1 MSEAH
6 LHTLPPPRLP
16 QPLQAHL
23 HTLPPPRLPRPLQV
37 IYKMLP
43 QQQRRDLHRK
53 AAIEI
58 RALIRNLSVRRV
70 GGQSRGTAG
79 IGSHLAQLAHHYTQS
94 GEVKPALQYLSMAAQ
109 AALADNS
116 PEAAL
121 RHFEE
126 AIRIVTRKKAEM
138 SRDPSG
144 GESRQADAHGGYV
157 SMEMLSRRGDAISME
172 MLERVHGHVLQQSA
186 LCCIATGE
194 VHEGAVRLSLSLQVA
209 AAEDH
214 DLAKYSKLHL
224 SWKCFQMG
232 LYLYLRRRLGRRFGV
247 ASAAPPPEALQEAID
262 VVACSPLI
270 EDQILTSFLTPR
282 KRYWHR
288 VAATYEQLAV
298 ALEELGAT
306 DTRASLYCALRGA
319 LLASDTPFLT
329 PTLARCFATLSL
341 IHTSH
346 STSGEDECWR
356 LDAHYSRFYNR
367 LAHEAFG
374 TPALVER
381 SKSDLAW
388 GLMSEGLVVA
398 AAGKWERALET
409 LTKAA
414 ELLLTLHAVRLWDE
428 CMLHIA
434 FIHTARGDLDVAAD
448 HLERVHESA
457 IERGDLQI
465 RRWCEI
471 GLAQLALDR
480 GDLELADELLTD
492 SNASGLTALTKLRL
506 GRPDL
511 ALASAYRSQG
521 TRIRHKAL
529 EARQMF
535 AATWVLLLLLQACL
549 LRATPRERAK
559 VLQRRGQTRRH
570 GQTGKQ
576 PAPRLPRRPSRMQA
590 ANAQRRTDS
599 HTGSGR
605 YEVARRSSLSGGGD
619 AHAATDGVGCHSGP
633 TASCHN
639 GTPSHRRSTTRS
651 SSDGM
656 QVLTTARS
664 SSDGNGGTGLRD
676 STGERFS
683 FLRRSSRP
691 GPSSLGSSVF
701 GSSVFGSPS
710 STVAPHGEFGD
721 DDSKVDAEL
730 DWSVLVDDA
739 RLLYAWAEKA
749 VRRLEKFALINVT
762 SGPAAGLCRAVLTG
776 MHSDDTGSGASY
788 SPQAT
793 QMLHKVVSEARALE
807 MPRERA
813 LGLQAIAIYSPLP
826 SERRKAL
833 SQALLEFSKME
844 AEYHMNVCTEIRNEA
859 ELQKAALFQA
869 KVRTIVGRNEAEL
882 QKASSKS
889 QAPKAE
895 LFQAKVRTTLLSL
908 HGGARDGASDGAA
921 DGGSH
926 QGVGRGFFH
935 RALARGLFARS
946 GGRSAASTRPP
957 TMDLCSLELHRP
969 QPPVAAAA
977 AGSAMRISLS
987 PASVS
992 SSSFVGS
999 PSSPS
1004 SPRSPS
1010 RHASAGLGSNRSS
1023 RADPTSGSTGTSPL
1037 SPIHML
1043 SRGNSEIGAQIIP
1056 QGSPASPRG
1065 VTSGVTSGV
1074 TPRGLPASPRR
1085 VTSIARLQRWNIATA
1100 TAAGAGDAALNDDPG
1115 AGDVEM
1121 GEMRS
1126 SIR

>member
-1 MSEAH
+1 
-6 LHTLPPPRLP
+6 
-16 QPLQAHL
+16 
-23 HTLPPPRLPRPLQV
+23 
-37 IYKMLP
+37 
-43 QQQRRDLHRK
+43 
-53 AAIEI
+53 
-58 RALIRNLSVRRV
+58 
-70 GGQSRGTAG
+70 
-79 IGSHLAQLAHHYTQS
+79 
-94 GEVKPALQYLSMAAQ
+94 
-109 AALADNS
+109 
-116 PEAAL
+116 
-121 RHFEE
+121 
-126 AIRIVTRKKAEM
+126 
-138 SRDPSG
+138 
-144 GESRQADAHGGYV
+144 
-157 SMEMLSRRGDAISME
+157 
-172 MLERVHGHVLQQSA
+172 
-186 LCCIATGE
+186 
-194 VHEGAVRLSLSLQVA
+194 
-209 AAEDH
+209 
-214 DLAKYSKLHL
+214 
-224 SWKCFQMG
+224 
-232 LYLYLRRRLGRRFGV
+232 
-247 ASAAPPPEALQEAID
+247 
-262 VVACSPLI
+262 
-270 EDQILTSFLTPR
+270 
-282 KRYWHR
+282 
-288 VAATYEQLAV
+288 
-298 ALEELGAT
+298 
-306 DTRASLYCALRGA
+306 
-319 LLASDTPFLT
+319 
-329 PTLARCFATLSL
+329 
-341 IHTSH
+341 
-346 STSGEDECWR
+346 
-356 LDAHYSRFYNR
+356 
-367 LAHEAFG
+367 
-374 TPALVER
+374 
-381 SKSDLAW
+381 
-388 GLMSEGLVVA
+388 
-398 AAGKWERALET
+398 
-409 LTKAA
+409 
-414 ELLLTLHAVRLWDE
+414 
-428 CMLHIA
+428 
-434 FIHTARGDLDVAAD
+434 
-448 HLERVHESA
+448 
-457 IERGDLQI
+457 
-465 RRWCEI
+465 
-471 GLAQLALDR
+471 
-480 GDLELADELLTD
+480 
-492 SNASGLTALTKLRL
+492 
-506 GRPDL
+506 
-511 ALASAYRSQG
+511 
-521 TRIRHKAL
+521 
-529 EARQMF
+529 
-535 AATWVLLLLLQACL
+535 
-549 LRATPRERAK
+549 
-559 VLQRRGQTRRH
+559 
-570 GQTGKQ
+570 
-576 PAPRLPRRPSRMQA
+576 
-590 ANAQRRTDS
+590 
-599 HTGSGR
+599 
-605 YEVARRSSLSGGGD
+605 
-619 AHAATDGVGCHSGP
+619 
-633 TASCHN
+633 
-639 GTPSHRRSTTRS
+639 
-651 SSDGM
+651 M

-889 QAPKAE
+889 RAPKAE

-1065 VTSGVTSGV
+1065 VTS
-1074 TPRGLPASPRR
+1074 A
-1085 VTSIARLQRWNIATA
+1085 ARLQRWIIATA
-1100 TAAGAGDAALNDDPG
+1100 TAAGAGDAALTDDPG

>member
-1 MSEAH
+1 M
-6 LHTLPPPRLP
+6 
-16 QPLQAHL
+16 
-23 HTLPPPRLPRPLQV
+23 
-37 IYKMLP
+37 
-43 QQQRRDLHRK
+43 
-53 AAIEI
+53 
-58 RALIRNLSVRRV
+58 
-70 GGQSRGTAG
+70 
-79 IGSHLAQLAHHYTQS
+79 
-94 GEVKPALQYLSMAAQ
+94 
-109 AALADNS
+109 
-116 PEAAL
+116 
-121 RHFEE
+121 
-126 AIRIVTRKKAEM
+126 
-138 SRDPSG
+138 
-144 GESRQADAHGGYV
+144 
-157 SMEMLSRRGDAISME
+157 
-172 MLERVHGHVLQQSA
+172 
-186 LCCIATGE
+186 
-194 VHEGAVRLSLSLQVA
+194 
-209 AAEDH
+209 
-214 DLAKYSKLHL
+214 
-224 SWKCFQMG
+224 
-232 LYLYLRRRLGRRFGV
+232 
-247 ASAAPPPEALQEAID
+247 
-262 VVACSPLI
+262 
-270 EDQILTSFLTPR
+270 
-282 KRYWHR
+282 
-288 VAATYEQLAV
+288 
-298 ALEELGAT
+298 
-306 DTRASLYCALRGA
+306 
-319 LLASDTPFLT
+319 LASDTPFLT

-529 EARQMF
+529 EARQMC

-599 HTGSGR
+599 HPGSGR
-605 YEVARRSSLSGGGD
+605 YDEARRSSLSGGGD

-691 GPSSLGSSVF
+691 GPSSR

-710 STVAPHGEFGD
+710 STVAHGDFGD
-721 DDSKVDAEL
+721 DDSRVDAEL
-730 DWSVLVDDA
+730 DWPALVDDA
-739 RLLYAWAEKA
+739 RLLHAWAEKA

-762 SGPAAGLCRAVLTG
+762 SRPAAGLCRAVLTG
-776 MHSDDTGSGASY
+776 MHADDTGSGASY

-844 AEYHMNVCTEIRNEA
+844 AEYHMNVCTEMRNAA
-859 ELQKAALFQA
+859 ELQKATLFQA
-869 KVRTIVGRNEAEL
+869 KVRTA
-882 QKASSKS
+882 
-889 QAPKAE
+889 
-895 LFQAKVRTTLLSL
+895 LLSL
-908 HGGARDGASDGAA
+908 HGGARDGASAGAA
-921 DGGSH
+921 EGGSH

-1043 SRGNSEIGAQIIP
+1043 SRGNSEIGAQIIH

-1065 VTSGVTSGV
+1065 VTS
-1074 TPRGLPASPRR
+1074 
-1085 VTSIARLQRWNIATA
+1085 IARLQRWNIDTA
-1100 TAAGAGDAALNDDPG
+1100 TAAGAGDAALTDDPG

-1126 SIR
+1126 GVTSARTSE

>member
-1 MSEAH
+1 MTSDD
-6 LHTLPPPRLP
+6 LPH
-16 QPLQAHL
+16 Q
-23 HTLPPPRLPRPLQV
+23 
-37 IYKMLP
+37 
-43 QQQRRDLHRK
+43 
-53 AAIEI
+53 
-58 RALIRNLSVRRV
+58 
-70 GGQSRGTAG
+70 
-79 IGSHLAQLAHHYTQS
+79 
-94 GEVKPALQYLSMAAQ
+94 
-109 AALADNS
+109 
-116 PEAAL
+116 
-121 RHFEE
+121 
-126 AIRIVTRKKAEM
+126 
-138 SRDPSG
+138 
-144 GESRQADAHGGYV
+144 
-157 SMEMLSRRGDAISME
+157 
-172 MLERVHGHVLQQSA
+172 
-186 LCCIATGE
+186 

-209 AAEDH
+209 AAEDR

-247 ASAAPPPEALQEAID
+247 ASAAPPSEALQEAID
-262 VVACSPLI
+262 VVTCSPLI

-374 TPALVER
+374 TTALVER

-434 FIHTARGDLDVAAD
+434 FIHMARGDLDVAAD
-448 HLERVHESA
+448 HLERVHESSL
-457 IERGDLQI
+457 ERGDLQV

-480 GDLELADELLTD
+480 GDLELADELLPD
-492 SNASGLTALTKLRL
+492 SNAWGLTALTKLRL

-549 LRATPRERAK
+549 LRVTPRERDK
-559 VLQRRGQTRRH
+559 VLQRRGQARRS
-570 GQTGKQ
+570 GQTSKQ
-576 PAPRLPRRPSRMQA
+576 PALRLPRRPSRVQA
-590 ANAQRRTDS
+590 VDAQRLTDS

-605 YEVARRSSLSGGGD
+605 YDEARRSSLSGGGGD
-619 AHAATDGVGCHSGP
+619 AHSVP

-639 GTPSHRRSTTRS
+639 GTPSQRRSTTRS
-651 SSDGM
+651 SSDGH
-656 QVLTTARS
+656 
-664 SSDGNGGTGLRD
+664 GGTGLRN
-676 STGERFS
+676 STDERFGERFS

-691 GPSSLGSSVF
+691 GPSLR

-710 STVAPHGEFGD
+710 STVAHGEFGD
-721 DDSKVDAEL
+721 DDSRVDAEL
-730 DWSVLVDDA
+730 DWPALVDDA
-739 RLLYAWAEKA
+739 RLLHAWAEKA

-762 SGPAAGLCRAVLTG
+762 SRPAAGLCRAVLTG
-776 MHSDDTGSGASY
+776 MHSDDTGSGAGY

-844 AEYHMNVCTEIRNEA
+844 AEYHMNVCTEMRNAA
-859 ELQKAALFQA
+859 ELQKATLFQA
-869 KVRTIVGRNEAEL
+869 KVRTA
-882 QKASSKS
+882 
-889 QAPKAE
+889 
-895 LFQAKVRTTLLSL
+895 LLSL
-908 HGGARDGASDGAA
+908 HGGARDGAPDGAA
-921 DGGSH
+921 DG
-926 QGVGRGFFH
+926 VGHGFFH
-935 RALARGLFARS
+935 RMLARVLFARS

-957 TMDLCSLELHRP
+957 AMDLCSLELHRP

-977 AGSAMRISLS
+977 AGSSLAMHISLS
-987 PASVS
+987 SASVS
-992 SSSFVGS
+992 SSSYVDSSNS
-999 PSSPS
+999 PN
-1004 SPRSPS
+1004 SPRRPRRPRPLDSCRHKSPLS
-1010 RHASAGLGSNRSS
+1010 SAPLWQSHPTDAQDDAYEGSELQRSSHLPRRHSSTGFGSTRSS
-1023 RADPTSGSTGTSPL
+1023 RADPTSGSTAQPTAQPPEADAAVRPQSPGEAVVEEVIAARVLAVTGEGMSPL
-1037 SPIHML
+1037 PPIL
-1043 SRGNSEIGAQIIP
+1043 VLARGNSESGAQIVP
-1056 QGSPASPRG
+1056 QGSPATTLASPRG
-1065 VTSGVTSGV
+1065 DSST
-1074 TPRGLPASPRR
+1074 
-1085 VTSIARLQRWNIATA
+1085 ARLQRWNTAAA
-1100 TAAGAGDAALNDDPG
+1100 TAAGAGEAALADDPG

-1126 SIR
+1126 NIR